1 MDNHINYITSQFEF
15 SCILSS
21 IKLTNIEDI
30 ISIRNKIIS
39 NYKRL
44 QINSKLRTCIIS
56 SKIVEIKIKIY
67 RFYFYFAKNLDPRF
81 ELSKFMTI
89 CNIALFV
96 ETILFIDNRR
106 KHNDKSEPKP

>member
-67 RFYFYFAKNLDPRF
+67 RFYFYFAKNLDARPS
-81 ELSKFMTI
+81 LY
-89 CNIALFV
+89 NNL
-96 ETILFIDNRR
+96 
-106 KHNDKSEPKP
+106 